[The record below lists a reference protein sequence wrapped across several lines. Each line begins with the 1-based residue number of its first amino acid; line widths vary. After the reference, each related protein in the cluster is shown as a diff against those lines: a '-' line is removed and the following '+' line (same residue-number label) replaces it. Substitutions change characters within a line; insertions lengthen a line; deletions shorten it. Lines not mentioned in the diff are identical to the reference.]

1 MKAAIRRLRFRGRA
15 LPLRLWL
22 ILAVAA
28 IVGAGF
34 LAQMTLTAIVFAH
47 EQSSANAV
55 AQSTHLSGWVW
66 ASVELGTFALT
77 LAVVVWLIGP
87 PVLRPLGALSQAAE
101 SIAGGELDIHL
112 APSPVREIAEVASAL
127 EGMSAALRAA
137 LERQAALEEERR
149 LFVSA
154 IAHDLRTPL
163 FMLRGYLKGL
173 ERGVAATPE
182 KVAHYVDASR
192 EQADALERL
201 ITDLFAYTRLE
212 YLEVEP
218 ERAPLDIAAL
228 LRQAAEDV
236 QQTAAAR
243 EIRLMLDV
251 PEEPCF
257 VMGDSYLL
265 SRAVGN
271 LLDNAIRYTPD
282 GGWIGIHCDR
292 REGALVFAIED
303 TGPGIAP
310 HDLPHLFTPL
320 YRGETSRNRQ
330 TGGAGLGLA
339 IARRIMRTHGG
350 DLTAA
355 NSPLGGAV
363 FTATLPATKP
373 IHSAAEKTPVASR

>member
-1 MKAAIRRLRFRGRA
+1 MKVAIRRLRHRGQA

-34 LAQMTLTAIVFAH
+34 LAQMTLTAIV
-47 EQSSANAV
+47 V
-55 AQSTHLSGWVW
+55 AQQRSTNTLPRSVGPSGCIW
-66 ASVELGTFALT
+66 AIVELGTFALT
-77 LAVVVWLIGP
+77 LAIVVWLIGP
-87 PVLRPLGALSQAAE
+87 PVLRPLSTLSQAAE
-101 SIAGGELDIHL
+101 SIAGGDLDIHL
-112 APSPVREIAEVASAL
+112 SPSPVREIAEVSAAL
-127 EGMSAALRAA
+127 EGMSAALLAA
-137 LERQAALEEERR
+137 LERQATLEEERR

-163 FMLRGYLKGL
+163 FMLRGYLRGL

-182 KVAHYVDASR
+182 KIAHYVDASR

-201 ITDLFAYTRLE
+201 ISDLFAYTRLE
-212 YLEVEP
+212 YLEIEP
-218 ERAPLDIAAL
+218 ARAPLDLSTLLQQAADDA
-228 LRQAAEDV
+228 RQAA
-236 QQTAAAR
+236 AAK
-243 EIRLMLDV
+243 EIRLTLDM
-251 PEEPCF
+251 PEAPCF

-265 SRAVGN
+265 TRAVGN
-271 LLDNAIRYTPD
+271 LLDNAIRYTPE
-282 GGWIGIHCDR
+282 GGWIGIHCDP
-292 REGALVFAIED
+292 REDTLTFAIED

-320 YRGETSRNRQ
+320 YRGEASRSRQ

-355 NSPLGGAV
+355 NSPLGGAI
-363 FTATLPATKP
+363 FTATLPATEP
-373 IHSAAEKTPVASR
+373 DHLAAEMIPAAS

>member
-1 MKAAIRRLRFRGRA
+1 MKAAIRRLRLRGCA

-22 ILAVAA
+22 VLAVAA

-66 ASVELGTFALT
+66 AGVELGTFALT

-87 PVLRPLGALSQAAE
+87 PVLRPLSALSQATE
-101 SIAGGELDIHL
+101 SIAGGDLDIHL
-112 APSPVREIAEVASAL
+112 SPSPVREIAEVASAL

-173 ERGVAATPE
+173 ERGVAVTPE

-218 ERAPLDIAAL
+218 ERAPLDLAGL

-236 QQTAAAR
+236 QQRAAVK
-243 EIRLMLDV
+243 EIRLTLDV

-271 LLDNAIRYTPD
+271 LLDNAVRHTPD
-282 GGWIGIHCDR
+282 GGWIGVHCDR
-292 REGALVFAIED
+292 RENALVFSIED

-320 YRGETSRNRQ
+320 YRGEVSRSRQ

-355 NSPLGGAV
+355 NSPLGGAI
-363 FTATLPATKP
+363 FTATLPALVHAHP
-373 IHSAAEKTPVASR
+373 AAEMTSVASR